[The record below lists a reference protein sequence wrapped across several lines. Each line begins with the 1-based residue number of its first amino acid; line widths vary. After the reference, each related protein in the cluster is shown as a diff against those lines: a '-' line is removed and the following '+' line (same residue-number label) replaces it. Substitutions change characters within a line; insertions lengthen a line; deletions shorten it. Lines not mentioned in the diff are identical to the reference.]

1 MKRLSLAK
9 IKIYEPLLW
18 VYFLWY
24 YLPIARAFFKS
35 DTYNKLFF
43 GALVMGCLLCGA
55 QILARSTKVK
65 LRFSVLVPVLA
76 YFAVFTF
83 FTLLNVGTAD
93 RHIRV
98 SFSFWGTLIIFY
110 ITSNYPDLQSRL
122 CKLMFLMFFATTITS
137 ILGVIANPQAAR
149 LITYAG
155 NDEQEDIVIR
165 LLNIGGLAFFQ
176 GLVITVPIWVS
187 FISQQ
192 KYRIFSIVML
202 VLIFIG
208 LLHASFTI
216 SIILFFVAILLGYM
230 ANKASAT
237 KIFIFACVLL
247 LVFVVPWEQVLVYF
261 AERTNNARIHDRLLS
276 LADTW
281 ASGAAEGDLKARV
294 ELYGASLDTFLRHP
308 FGVGPEYTYVDFQNG
323 IGYHSQILDDM
334 ARYGIFALAFYVAFF
349 AGYFKVVKAQW
360 RKINMEQVAWP
371 VLVLYICFLIL
382 NPGFTSAH
390 ESVMMLFMIPTIP
403 IVLQKRNN
411 RKLNAENQV

>member
-9 IKIYEPLLW
+9 IRIFEPLLW
-18 VYFLWY
+18 VYFVWY
-24 YLPIARAFFKS
+24 YLPFARAFFRS
-35 DTYNKLFF
+35 GTYNKVFF

-55 QILARSTKVK
+55 QILARSTKAK
-65 LRFSVLVPVLA
+65 IRFSVLVPVLA
-76 YFAVFTF
+76 YFAVFALLV
-83 FTLLNVGTAD
+83 LLNVGTAG

-98 SFSFWGTLIIFY
+98 SFSFWGTLIIFF
-110 ITSNYPDLQSRL
+110 ITKNYPDLQGRL
-122 CKLMFLMFFATTITS
+122 CKLMFIMFFITAITS

-149 LITYAG
+149 LITYSG
-155 NDEQEDIVIR
+155 NDVEEDIAIR

-176 GLVITVPIWVS
+176 GLVITVPIWLS

-192 KYRIFSIVML
+192 KYRIFSIAML
-202 VLIFIG
+202 VFIFVG

-237 KIFIFACVLL
+237 KIFVSVCILV
-247 LVFVVPWEQVLVYF
+247 LVFVVPWEQVLIYF
-261 AERTNNARIHDRLLS
+261 AERTNNGRIHDRLLS
-276 LADTW
+276 LANTL
-281 ASGAAEGDLKARV
+281 ASGAAEGDLKSRV

-308 FGVGPEYTYVDFQNG
+308 FGVGPEYTYVDYQNG

-349 AGYFKVVKAQW
+349 AGYYKLVRAQW
-360 RKINMEQVAWP
+360 SKINMEQVAWP
-371 VLVLYICFLIL
+371 VVTLYICFLIF

-403 IVLQKRNN
+403 IVVQARNN
-411 RKLNAENQV
+411 RKKKAEIQE

>member
-1 MKRLSLAK
+1 MWA
-9 IKIYEPLLW
+9 
-18 VYFLWY
+18 YFIWY
-24 YLPIARAFFKS
+24 YLPVARAFFKS
-35 DTYNKLFF
+35 GTYNKLFF

-55 QILARSTKVK
+55 QILGRSTKAK
-65 LRFSVLVPVLA
+65 LRYSTLVPVLA
-76 YFAVFTF
+76 YFAVLTF
-83 FTLLNVGTAD
+83 LTVLNVGTAG

-110 ITSNYPDLQSRL
+110 ITNNYPDLQGRL
-122 CKLMFLMFFATTITS
+122 CKMMFLMFVVTTITS
-137 ILGVIANPQAAR
+137 VIGVIVNPQAAR
-149 LITYAG
+149 LITFAG
-155 NDEQEDIVIR
+155 NDLQEDIVIR

-176 GLVITVPIWVS
+176 GLVITVPIWLS

-192 KYRIFSIVML
+192 KYRIFSIAML
-202 VLIFIG
+202 VFIFVG

-237 KIFIFACVLL
+237 KIFIAGCVLL
-247 LVFVVPWEQVLVYF
+247 LVFVVPWEQVFVFL
-261 AERTNNARIHDRLLS
+261 AEKTNNVRIHDRLIS
-276 LADTW
+276 LAKTI
-281 ASGAAEGDLKARV
+281 ASGAAEGDLKSRV
-294 ELYGASLDTFLRHP
+294 DVYGASLDTFLRHP
-308 FGVGPEYTYVDFQNG
+308 FGVGPEYTYVDYQNG

-349 AGYFKVVKAQW
+349 VGYFKLVKSQW

-390 ESVMMLFMIPTIP
+390 ESVLLLFMIPAFP
-403 IVLQKRNN
+403 NVLKQSKRF
-411 RKLNAENQV
+411 VVSSH